1 MTNFGLKDYEEIERK
16 LQSIKNEI
24 VETSGNNPNKLL
36 RLAGKEEALRW
47 VMGRGII

>member
-1 MTNFGLKDYEEIERK
+1 MTNFALKNYEDIERK
-16 LQSIKNEI
+16 LQSIKDEI
-24 VETSGNNPNKLL
+24 IETSGKNPNKLL